1 MTVYVDDMQRE
12 ASVRGMTRRWSHL
25 MADDPAELRAFAQSI
40 GLRISWLQRAGTYRE
55 HFDVTE
61 TVRQRAIQRGA
72 IPVRFEDTPGLHRTF
87 RERAR
92 AERASRAESA

>member
-12 ASVRGMTRRWSHL
+12 ASVGGVTRRWSHL

-40 GLRISWLQRAGTYRE
+40 GLRVSWVQRAGTYRE

-61 TVRQRAIQRGA
+61 AVRQRAIRCGA
-72 IPVRFEDTPGLHRTF
+72 IPVRFEDTPDLHRAV

-92 AERASRAESA
+92 AKQASRAESA